1 MYIQHLPKVST
12 MIKSPITGHA
22 RAVQQAGAS
31 SSARTCPQLKST
43 CIAVGLRSLKLNFGK
58 IHRDEGYG

>member
-1 MYIQHLPKVST
+1 